1 MSEVEELWEPRWDF
15 GRPVEPYL
23 GARMPYDLDDP
34 DVLGALAGEFP
45 FGCMISMPI
54 WDSRGRR
61 VLWAELAER
70 LGNELTPT
78 APFCEAI
85 GISGDAAQRRIVHEY
100 DEPYFGQIDIA
111 TWQSLRR
118 VFGLPDHGVLY
129 ADYVLYSDDGG
140 PAAVVGA
147 PLQKSAGGYR
157 YLSGACTGESTTG
170 MFHTDAGSSCCWVE
184 GDWFATVGLDL
195 SRMLVCCRERNR
207 FDALMADVELEAHPL
222 WSQEG

>member
-1 MSEVEELWEPRWDF
+1 MSEVDELWEPRWDF

-23 GARMPYDLDDP
+23 GARMPYDVDDP
-34 DVLGALAGEFP
+34 DILDALSAEFP
-45 FGCMISMPI
+45 FGCMIRMPI
-54 WDSRGRR
+54 WDRRGRR

-70 LGNELTPT
+70 LGNPLIPA
-78 APFCEAI
+78 APFWEAI

-118 VFGLPDHGVLY
+118 VFGLPAHGVLY
-129 ADYVLYSDDGG
+129 ADHIMYSDDGE

-147 PLQKSAGGYR
+147 PMQKSAGGYR
-157 YLSGACTGESTTG
+157 YLSGACTGESTEG
-170 MFHTDAGSSCCWVE
+170 SFHTDAGSSCCWVE

-195 SRMLVCCRERNR
+195 SRMLVCCRERTR
-207 FDALMADVELEAHPL
+207 FDSLMADVELEAHPL